1 MAAERERGKGG
12 QEIATLQQ
20 QVQQLQRVLGEQGE
34 NQLRIEDELSAAA
47 DDKGAL
53 QRLDAQLA
61 EQARDIGEISG
72 RYWGYIGEMQSRR
85 PAGRA
90 GPPQP

>member
-61 EQARDIGEISG
+61 EQAHPHPHPHPHPPPHP
-72 RYWGYIGEMQSRR
+72 R
-85 PAGRA
+85 PHPR
-90 GPPQP
+90 PHPSPSPQP

>member
-61 EQARDIGEISG
+61 EQARDIGET
-72 RYWGYIGEMQSRR
+72 
-85 PAGRA
+85 
-90 GPPQP
+90 

>member
-1 MAAERERGKGG
+1 MRSELELDVKSLVMAAERERGKGG

-72 RYWGYIGEMQSRR
+72 RYWGDIGEM
-85 PAGRA
+85 
-90 GPPQP
+90 

>member
-72 RYWGYIGEMQSRR
+72 RYWGDTGEM
-85 PAGRA
+85 
-90 GPPQP
+90 